1 MAVYM
6 KQNVKNKISN
16 EYIPDWKRIVN
27 LLHLSREID
36 RLEVEELL
44 PTRQMYFQFSA
55 GGHDVSQLI
64 LGDQINHKHDAI
76 TGYYRSRPLLLNFDV
91 DLDDVIAASILKSGG
106 YSDGRDIGHVF
117 NHASENGPSALPM
130 AGGVGTQ
137 FTPAIGWAQSI
148 VYYRETLSNREY
160 DGAIAVAHGGEASCA
175 TNGFWSALTIATT
188 QNLPIIFY
196 IQDNGYGISTTSDF
210 QTPGENIA
218 ANLASFK
225 NLLILDGDGT
235 NIDQTVELTNEAVNH
250 ARSGKG
256 AVLLRLTVPRLSGH
270 SAQDTQAYKSTEII
284 DSENK
289 RDPLNKLETYVGRG
303 LLDENAWNQSKLS
316 AKDLVAK
323 ALQNAK
329 AREGLNPELLSK
341 FVFSEKDENGE
352 YIVAKMGGLS
362 KLEKISVNQDVE
374 PIVSGARINMVRAI
388 RQTLDV
394 ELSLNPKM
402 MIFGE
407 DIAEKGGVH
416 AVTAGLQKKHGRDR
430 VFNTSLSEEGIIGR
444 AVGMAMAGLL
454 PVPEIQFR
462 KYADPACEHLTDI
475 GTLRW
480 RTGNRFAAP
489 MVVRMAGGFFKCGD
503 PWHSQSNEVQFLHA
517 IGWHLAMPSNAQDA
531 VGLLRA
537 ALRGNDPVIFFEHR
551 SMLDHVWARRQY
563 PGDDYVIPFGK
574 AKFISKGDDLT
585 IVTWGAMVNR
595 CQAAAEKS
603 GKKIDVIDL
612 RTLSPWDKEAVLESV
627 KKTSRCLI
635 VHEDNISAGFGAE
648 ISATIMSDVFMYLD
662 APVERL
668 TMPDIPSPHASFL
681 LDVAVP
687 SIDEITKT
695 INEIIAF

>member
-1 MAVYM
+1 MNQHV
-6 KQNVKNKISN
+6 KQKNSN
-16 EYIPDWKRIVN
+16 KYIPDWKRIVD

-44 PTRQMYFQFSA
+44 PTQQMYYQFSA
-55 GGHDVSQLI
+55 AGHDVSQLI
-64 LGDQINHKHDAI
+64 LGGQINHKHDAI
-76 TGYYRSRPLLLNFDV
+76 TGYYRSRPILLNFDV
-91 DLDDVIAASILKSGG
+91 DLDDVIAASILKLGG

-117 NHASENGPSALPM
+117 NHASEIGPSALPM
-130 AGGVGTQ
+130 AGGVGAQ

-148 VYYRETLSNREY
+148 VYYRETLGNKEY
-160 DGAIAVAHGGEASCA
+160 NEAIAVAHGGEASCA

-196 IQDNGYGISTTSDF
+196 IEDNGYGISTTSDF

-218 ANLASFK
+218 ANLSSFK

-235 NIDQTVELTNEAVNH
+235 DIEQTVELTNEAVTH

-270 SAQDTQAYKSTEII
+270 SAQDTQAYKSVETI

-289 RDPLNKLETYVGRG
+289 RDPLKKLKTYLSKGM
-303 LLDENAWNQSKLS
+303 LDKNIWDQSQLD
-316 AKDLVAK
+316 AKFLVAN
-323 ALQNAK
+323 ALKNAQS
-329 AREGLNPELLSK
+329 RNDLDVELLSK

-352 YIVAKMGGLS
+352 YIAAKMGGLS
-362 KLEKISVNQDVE
+362 KLEKPSIDNNVVPD
-374 PIVSGARINMVRAI
+374 ISGARINMVRAI

-407 DIAEKGGVH
+407 DIGEKGGVH

-444 AVGMAMAGLL
+444 SVGMAIAGLL

-551 SMLDHVWARRQY
+551 AMLDHVWARKPY
-563 PGDDYVIPFGK
+563 PGDDYIIPFGK
-574 AKFISKGDDLT
+574 ANLITRGDELT
-585 IVTWGAMVNR
+585 IVTWGAMVER
-595 CQAAAEKS
+595 CQAAVQKSEKNV
-603 GKKIDVIDL
+603 DLIDL
-612 RTLSPWDKEAVLESV
+612 RTLSPWDKSAVLDSV
-627 KKTSRCLI
+627 KKTSRCII

-648 ISATIMSDVFMYLD
+648 ISATIMSEIFMDLD
-662 APVERL
+662 APVMRL

-687 SIDEITKT
+687 SVDEITKK

>member
-1 MAVYM
+1 MNQHV
-6 KQNVKNKISN
+6 KQKNSN
-16 EYIPDWKRIVN
+16 KYIPDWKRIVD

-44 PTRQMYFQFSA
+44 PTQQMYYQFSA
-55 GGHDVSQLI
+55 AGHDVSQLI
-64 LGDQINHKHDAI
+64 LGGQINHKHDAI
-76 TGYYRSRPLLLNFDV
+76 TGYYRSRPILLNFDV
-91 DLDDVIAASILKSGG
+91 DLDDVIAASILKLGG

-117 NHASENGPSALPM
+117 NHASEIGPSALPM
-130 AGGVGTQ
+130 AGGVGAQ

-148 VYYRETLSNREY
+148 VYYREALGNKEY
-160 DGAIAVAHGGEASCA
+160 NEAIAVAHGGEASCA

-196 IQDNGYGISTTSDF
+196 IEDNGYGISTTSDF
-210 QTPGENIA
+210 QTPGKNIA
-218 ANLASFK
+218 ANLSSFK

-235 NIDQTVELTNEAVNH
+235 DIEQTVELTNEAVTH

-270 SAQDTQAYKSTEII
+270 SAQDTQAYKSVETI

-289 RDPLNKLETYVGRG
+289 RDPLKKLKTYLSKGM
-303 LLDENAWNQSKLS
+303 LDKNIWDQSQLD
-316 AKDLVAK
+316 AKFLVAN
-323 ALQNAK
+323 ALKNAQS
-329 AREGLNPELLSK
+329 RNDLDVELLSK

-352 YIVAKMGGLS
+352 YIAAKMGGLS
-362 KLEKISVNQDVE
+362 KLEKPSIDNNVVPD
-374 PIVSGARINMVRAI
+374 ISGARINMVRAI

-407 DIAEKGGVH
+407 DIGEKGGVH
-416 AVTAGLQKKHGRDR
+416 AVTAGLQKKHGTDR

-444 AVGMAMAGLL
+444 SVGMAIAGLL

-551 SMLDHVWARRQY
+551 AMLDHVWARKPY
-563 PGDDYVIPFGK
+563 PGDDYIIPFGK
-574 AKFISKGDDLT
+574 ANLITRGDDLT
-585 IVTWGAMVNR
+585 IVTWGAMVER
-595 CQAAAEKS
+595 CQAAVQKSEKNV
-603 GKKIDVIDL
+603 DLIDL
-612 RTLSPWDKEAVLESV
+612 RTLSPWDKSAVLDSV
-627 KKTSRCLI
+627 KKTSRCII

-648 ISATIMSDVFMYLD
+648 ISATIMSEIFMDLD
-662 APVERL
+662 APVMRL

-687 SIDEITKT
+687 SVDKITKK